1 VREECGEMGEGPC
14 LHEEG
19 EFCGVIGGTAVEDF
33 GPLSL
38 LFQRYRF
45 GGSCLWV
52 YRRNRVR
59 KPERY
64 DASTLTKNRI
74 TGQIPAQS
82 SLR

>member
-1 VREECGEMGEGPC
+1 M
-14 LHEEG
+14 
-19 EFCGVIGGTAVEDF
+19 EDF